1 MMHLTTVSVDY
12 EDERC
17 RFSLLLAVSI
27 GCWHDPY
34 IQHFVRLSKE
44 RKVPEIN
51 RGKSAVVSG
60 IGGFLVSLTS
70 RMKPQTLAD
79 VLKILSSTI
88 IVLLDSSQKAAYSQ
102 LQSKICSLEDS

>member
-70 RMKPQTLAD
+70 RMKPQTLAIWGTGQR
-79 VLKILSSTI
+79 KIMFQKKT
-88 IVLLDSSQKAAYSQ
+88 VVYLL
-102 LQSKICSLEDS
+102 LH